1 MLTSGTRP
9 GKVIVWNTSASTML
23 LQWRTFTMQRY
34 QYLKWVSFDA
44 TGNRLACS
52 TASAAPAER
61 LSFARGEVFIFD
73 SEVEVDVD
81 IILRR

>member
-1 MLTSGTRP
+1 
-9 GKVIVWNTSASTML
+9 
-23 LQWRTFTMQRY
+23 MQRY